1 MSKHNE
7 IYIIFL
13 NENGKCYNE
22 FSFHKL
28 IYKVDAISF
37 KTIEIFLQRG
47 QVGGMIIKIHL
58 EEQTAWEQQNFE
70 KKNNLEETSNS
81 KC

>member
-1 MSKHNE
+1 MSSNE

-13 NENGKCYNE
+13 HENSKYYNNE

-28 IYKVDAISF
+28 IYKVDAIPF
-37 KTIEIFLQRG
+37 KTIEIFYG
-47 QVGGMIIKIHL
+47 EFGGKIIKIHL

-70 KKNNLEETSNS
+70 KENNLEGTSNS